1 MQRLFLTVAATLLL
15 TMSAARAGDSFDG
28 TADLVCA
35 TTRTLSCVNNFKCE
49 SGHPSDF
56 NVPQFVTFRF
66 AGEEIEMTYPGSRTT
81 IIAILEKHRTA
92 STLVTMG
99 VIPDGGAYTFEIH
112 RRKGSLFASGIQ
124 PEGFSF
130 FIAGSCKTY

>member
-1 MQRLFLTVAATLLL
+1 MLAVVPAQ
-15 TMSAARAGDSFDG
+15 AGDESFDG
-28 TADLVCA
+28 STDLICA
-35 TTRTLSCVNNFKCE
+35 ATRALSCANNFKCE
-49 SGHPSDF
+49 SGYPSEF

-66 AGEEIEMTYPGSRTT
+66 AGEEIEMTYTGSRTT
-81 IIAILEKHRTA
+81 VIAILEKHRTA
-92 STLVTMG
+92 ATLVTMG
-99 VIPDGGAYTFEIH
+99 VIRDGGAYTFEIH